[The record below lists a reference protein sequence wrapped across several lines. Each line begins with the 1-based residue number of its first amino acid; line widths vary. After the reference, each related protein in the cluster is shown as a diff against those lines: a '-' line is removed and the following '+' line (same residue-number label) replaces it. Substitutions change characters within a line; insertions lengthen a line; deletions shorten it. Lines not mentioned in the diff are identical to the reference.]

1 MNSAAMPWRDR
12 PMRAENRLGLR
23 IAGFAMAEAAA
34 SILTLIQEEADVR
47 QQPQ

>member
-1 MNSAAMPWRDR
+1 
-12 PMRAENRLGLR
+12 MRAPNPLGLR
-23 IAGFAMAEAAA
+23 VAGFAMVEAAA